1 MFFLM
6 SAVGCGGFHLWE
18 CGMRIRII
26 CILLD
31 VMIIWVESVIRP
43 FLGRKKAF
51 LPEAAAAFGYLFI
64 YLQTLSE

>member
-6 SAVGCGGFHLWE
+6 PAVGCGGFHLWE

-31 VMIIWVESVIRP
+31 VMKSVIRP

-64 YLQTLSE
+64 YLQALSE

>member
-31 VMIIWVESVIRP
+31 VMIIY
-43 FLGRKKAF
+43 G
-51 LPEAAAAFGYLFI
+51 
-64 YLQTLSE
+64 